1 MRTPQEVAEA
11 IKGIFTDF
19 SHNWIIVI
27 EAVFLFL
34 IIYFV
39 LKILYEN
46 NAKKL
51 IPVYVVLIV
60 CTGAV
65 TLFSRHLSSDV
76 FYIFLLLLSLFFLL
90 LFSVEIK
97 RSIWNR
103 GKRVIPASGE
113 AAAKNTAVSAR
124 ADEYITGIVKAVQ
137 ALSKSNTGA
146 LIVLSNGNLP
156 KEIID
161 SGVQLNANISNQ
173 LIEGIFIPKDP
184 GGGVLPAAHA
194 EGFPQR
200 LRHPPPR
207 RHRRHGSGGRLH
219 HHCFGGN
226 GHRFRRQTRRDQ
238 PLCRLGEPA
247 ALPQRLLLE
256 RILRRREESMK
267 FFTFL
272 GKLFTHNVPL
282 KILALLLA
290 VAAVIV
296 INAV

>member
-173 LIEGIFIPKDP
+173 LIEGIFIPKAPLHD
-184 GGGVLPAAHA
+184 GAMIIYGDKIQAAGCFLPLTQKD
-194 EGFPQR
+194 FPKDYGT
-200 LRHPPPR
+200 
-207 RHRRHGSGGRLH
+207 RHRAGIGVTEVADVSTIIVSEETGIVSYVKRGEITRYVDSESLKKYLKDYYWKEFNSGGKK
-219 HHCFGGN
+219 
-226 GHRFRRQTRRDQ
+226 
-238 PLCRLGEPA
+238 A
-247 ALPQRLLLE
+247 
-256 RILRRREESMK
+256 
-267 FFTFL
+267 
-272 GKLFTHNVPL
+272 
-282 KILALLLA
+282 
-290 VAAVIV
+290 
-296 INAV
+296 